1 MTTTKF
7 IKRMYFQIIIIK
19 MKILFIAPKYTG
31 GIGGHAAMVAEKL
44 REYGFD
50 IKLMHTSHIPIKK
63 LKNPSF
69 AVLSSLKAI
78 IGGDEYDIV
87 HAFNIPSA
95 FAMKYTKARKKV
107 LSVHGIYSEQV
118 DALHSDTIAMAA
130 SITEPKVLKW
140 ADKLT
145 TDSKAV
151 SKAYKKKLGVDLE
164 FLFSPLDITKFNDL
178 PDVSKKEKQVIYV
191 GRDSYEKGIDIL
203 RDIESKINGNVVYCT
218 DLEWKEAMSEL
229 KASSILVVPSR
240 IESIPQVIKEA
251 FFLNVPVVA
260 TKVGGIPELIEHEK
274 NGLLVDPNDPNQLL
288 NSVNELLENNDKATS
303 IAHAGHD
310 FVVKNLT
317 WEILLPKYIKF
328 YENLLNS

>member
-1 MTTTKF
+1 
-7 IKRMYFQIIIIK
+7 
-19 MKILFIAPKYTG
+19 MKILFISPTFSGAG
-31 GIGGHAAMVAEKL
+31 GIGPHASRLAQKLGQEGHDVE
-44 REYGFD
+44 
-50 IKLMHTSHIPIKK
+50 LMDVPHIPIKN

-69 AVLSSLKAI
+69 SIFGTFKALANSKT
-78 IGGDEYDIV
+78 YDVV
-87 HAFNIPSA
+87 HAWNVPSA
-95 FAMKYTKARKKV
+95 FIMKHIKAKKKI
-107 LSVHGIYSEQV
+107 LSVHGVYSQQV
-118 DALHSDTIAMAA
+118 KMLHSKLTS
-130 SITEPKVLKW
+130 SIISSKERQVLDY
-140 ADKLT
+140 ADVLT

-151 SKAYKKKLGVDLE
+151 SKAYKKKLGVDFE

-178 PDVSKKEKQVIYV
+178 PDVSKKEKQVIYI

-203 RDIESKINGNVVYCT
+203 RDIESKINGNIVYCT
-218 DLEWKEAMSEL
+218 DLTWKEAMSEL

-240 IESIPQVIKEA
+240 MESIPQVIKEA

-274 NGLLVDPNDPNQLL
+274 NGLIVNPNDPDQLL